1 MASRSCSAPY
11 AIRTWYLADLPDI
24 RLRGAFGAQ
33 TGNDIGHGLDL
44 ACGHVVVAE
53 REDFQQRQRFLRLFE
68 RGDILQDS
76 LGLAVLFWVM
86 TIASRYTTCRRSIA
100 ELSQGSWRARRDSN
114 PRPMASEGELE
125 TLR

>member
-1 MASRSCSAPY
+1 MASRSCSAPS

-76 LGLAVLFWVM
+76 RGLAVLGDDHRQP
-86 TIASRYTTCRRSIA
+86 IHD
-100 ELSQGSWRARRDSN
+100 LSQVDRRVVTGKLAR
-114 PRPMASEGELE
+114 PEGFEPP
-125 TLR
+125 TNGFGR